1 MFDMRMHRILPKWF
15 SISSSKVVPVK
26 RVSNETLLRIVE
38 GPGLL
43 LLKKQMIS
51 KILKLSEN
59 EQQYPK
65 ILVLSLIFFTC
76 VFFPD
81 S

>member
-26 RVSNETLLRIVE
+26 RVSNEALLRIVE

-43 LLKKQMIS
+43 LLKKQCFVCQ
-51 KILKLSEN
+51 KC
-59 EQQYPK
+59 
-65 ILVLSLIFFTC
+65 LVGGFKHVFSLLIIDKWL
-76 VFFPD
+76 VD
-81 S
+81 